1 MSDDDAMVAFA
12 RELVGDVAATR
23 LLDVLL
29 TDHSDAGRTLA
40 GARWNKIPPDVEG
53 RDVQGVLRHPQ
64 SSTALLDLGGGHFAE
79 HSGGKAGPVMHS
91 DQFSPQAMASTGW
104 QYEAAPGTPGGTEAV
119 TPSSKD
125 GAKPAGE
132 GADSAD
138 KSADKV
144 LVSKASVHYRKADNP
159 EQCCHTCDMSYGP
172 EDSRKCKLVMGQIYP
187 TDTCD
192 RWEAKSAG
200 GDGDAAQD
208 NGLPAGEDHA
218 GKVAQRPRS
227 APVPAAVTREHV
239 GDKLAAALA
248 SGQATD
254 EAKTIDG
261 RGQIWNPER
270 ASAHREI
277 VGDALHKA
285 VPVPSERRAILLGGL
300 GSGKPAA
307 LAKAGAYDAQRHA
320 VVSTDDIKAELGK
333 RGMVPEVEGLT
344 PAQSGVLVHHEASHI
359 ANLMIGELA
368 ARGKNMVIDGS
379 MARGHPQDRVADLH
393 RQGYDVRGIH
403 VHTPVDKA
411 VDQARS
417 EGGKGKFV
425 PAETIR
431 AAAGSHGTDATSAAF
446 DELTPKLDGWQR
458 WDHSGAAPVPVS
470 KGGKPEPPQVRAVE
484 DLLRGGPGGGQ

>member
-1 MSDDDAMVAFA
+1 MTDDAMVAFA
-12 RELVGDVAATR
+12 RELVGDVAAAR
-23 LLDVLL
+23 MLDVLL

-104 QYEAAPGTPGGTEAV
+104 QYEAAPGEPD
-119 TPSSKD
+119 SSSDSTGD
-125 GAKPAGE
+125 GKTAGAA
-132 GADSAD
+132 GQDAGH
-138 KSADKV
+138 V
-144 LVSKASVHYRKADNP
+144 LVSKASVHYRKADDP
-159 EQCCHTCDMSYGP
+159 AQTCHSCKFVYGDEP
-172 EDSRKCKLVMGQIYP
+172 NGKCKLVMGTVSP
-187 TDTCD
+187 EDVCD
-192 RWEAKSAG
+192 KWQQGSG
-200 GDGDAAQD
+200 SGNGDAAQD
-208 NGLPAGEDHA
+208 NGLPAGQDSA
-218 GKVAQRPRS
+218 GKVAQRQRP
-227 APVPAAVTREHV
+227 APVPAAVTREQV
-239 GDKLAAALA
+239 SDKLAAALA

-254 EAKTIDG
+254 EAKTLDG
-261 RGQIWNPER
+261 QGQIWNPER

-277 VGDALHKA
+277 VGDALQRA

-307 LAKAGAYDAQRHA
+307 LAKVGAYDAQRHA

-333 RGMVPEVEGLT
+333 RGLVPEVEGLT

-379 MARGHPQDRVADLH
+379 MARGRPQDRVADLH

-411 VDQARS
+411 VDRARS

-431 AAAGSHGTDATSAAF
+431 AAAGSHGTDATSDAF
-446 DELTPKLDGWQR
+446 DELVPKLDGWQR
-458 WDHSGAAPVPVS
+458 WDHSGSAPTPVS